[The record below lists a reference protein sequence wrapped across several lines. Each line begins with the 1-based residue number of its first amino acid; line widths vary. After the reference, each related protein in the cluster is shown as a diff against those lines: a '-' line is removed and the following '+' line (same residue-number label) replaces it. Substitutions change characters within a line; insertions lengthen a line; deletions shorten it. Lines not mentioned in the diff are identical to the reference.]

1 MYTLRLIVIQP
12 LSISDYRLIICTD
25 YNGNHREKYNTID
38 QIQDLRI
45 VNDIAYYVTC
55 WDFPERYNVEQL
67 HVCLTIEHAL

>member
-1 MYTLRLIVIQP
+1 MYTLRLIVIKA
-12 LSISDYRLIICTD
+12 LSISDYRLIVCTD

-55 WDFPERYNVEQL
+55 WQAGGYGIEQL
-67 HVCLTIEHAL
+67 HVCLTVEHAL